1 MRRADG
7 PAGLIVVDLVQD
19 LVHSG
24 PMSDPVNVHEA
35 KTHLSRLLER
45 VQAGEEITIA
55 KAGKP
60 IARLSAIRERPKR
73 RIPGMDKGKVIIH
86 ADFDDPI
93 PELDPDYMHPEDPM
107 RDLLK

>member
-1 MRRADG
+1 
-7 PAGLIVVDLVQD
+7 
-19 LVHSG
+19 
-24 PMSDPVNVHEA
+24 MSDVVNIHEA

-60 IARLSAIRERPKR
+60 IAVLTAFRDRRKP

-86 ADFDDPI
+86 ADFDDPL
-93 PELDPDYMHPEDPM
+93 PEFDPDYMHPEDPM
-107 RDLLK
+107 RDLVR